1 MHEAYRPSERI
12 VAHLY
17 SFDRY
22 NGRRVAF
29 IPEVQERDL
38 RPDQSIVPMRHRH
51 SP

>member
-22 NGRRVAF
+22 NRRRVAF
-29 IPEVQERDL
+29 IPALEMRALRLDL
-38 RPDQSIVPMRHRH
+38 STVPTRHLH
-51 SP
+51 NP

>member
-22 NGRRVAF
+22 NRRRVAF
-29 IPEVQERDL
+29 IPALEMRAL
-38 RPDQSIVPMRHRH
+38 RPDQSIVPEPHRH
-51 SP
+51 NP